1 MSEPAVA
8 ATGQPDGATPR
19 VDRSGKPASGARIPS
34 LDGLRAISILA
45 VVLGHIAGT
54 AGSPRLYLGGIDIAS
69 LGVRVFFVISGFLIT
84 GLLLEEREAT
94 GTISLPRFYL
104 RRTLRIFPAYYFFLL
119 MLALAQA
126 LGWIEL
132 RPRDLLHGL
141 TYTENYSQ
149 DHSWYVGHIWSLSVE
164 EQFYLLWP
172 AVMLLAGSLRGLRLA
187 AAFVLLAPVVR
198 VAEWMLF
205 PSWREHIIGHSFET
219 VADAIA
225 VGCVLAGSRDRLWQR
240 PGYRRLLTGPWFA
253 LVPLALL
260 VVASF
265 DSARVKHSIGMTLM
279 NLGIA
284 LCIDRCVRFPGDL
297 VGKLLNSRPFVFV
310 GVMSYSIYLWQQ
322 PFLNRL
328 SGSVTATFPLNVAL
342 ATVAALG
349 SYYLIEKPALRARV
363 RIERRYLA

>member
-1 MSEPAVA
+1 MSAPAVT
-8 ATGQPDGATPR
+8 ATSQPDGATPR
-19 VDRSGKPASGARIPS
+19 LETAAKPASGARIPS
-34 LDGLRAISILA
+34 LDGLRAISIIADLH
-45 VVLGHIAGT
+45 GHSSGT
-54 AGSPRLYLGGIDIAS
+54 LGSPTFSLGSVDIAS

-84 GLLLEEREAT
+84 GLLLHERQAT

-104 RRTLRIFPAYYFFLL
+104 RRTLRIFPAYYFFLG
-119 MLALAQA
+119 MLALAQG

-141 TYTENYSQ
+141 TFTENYSE

-172 AVMLLAGSLRGLRLA
+172 AVMLLAGTRRGLRLA
-187 AAFVLLAPVVR
+187 AGFVLMAPVFR
-198 VAEWMLF
+198 VAEWMLL
-205 PSWREHIIGHSFET
+205 PSWREYITGHSFET
-219 VADAIA
+219 IADAIA
-225 VGCVLAGSRDRLWQR
+225 VGCVLAGSREALWQR
-240 PGYRRLLTGPWFA
+240 PGYRRLLSGPWFA
-253 LVPLALL
+253 LVPLGLL

-265 DSARVKHSIGMTLM
+265 GSARIKYPIGMTLM

-322 PFLNRL
+322 PFLNRH
-328 SGSVTATFPLNVAL
+328 SASVTATFPFNFAL

-363 RIERRYLA
+363 WIERRYLA